1 MSRRLSKTSQEQSSS
16 DNKIALGAAAGG
28 MLGGVGGTTLTTCPA
43 GDQSF
48 YCKFVRG
55 FNIFRMI
62 IAIIL
67 FIVLIYFLYAWF
79 FAKK

>member
-1 MSRRLSKTSQEQSSS
+1 MSLRLSKTSQEQSSS
-16 DNKIALGAAAGG
+16 DNKIALGSATGG
-28 MLGGVGGTTLTTCPA
+28 MLGGVGGTTLTTCPSS
-43 GDQSF
+43 DQSF

-67 FIVLIYFLYAWF
+67 FIVLIYFLYVWF